1 MPELW
6 AFVAVFLPVVATLAS
21 HTSMV
26 DLAYHVRAGLAM
38 LATHALPRVD
48 TYTFTAA
55 GRPWLDQQWGAQL
68 LFAIAFRA
76 GTWSALLI
84 LQAALVGAIFFL
96 VYTSCRAAGATVR
109 RAAGLTIASFV
120 VSFPGLG
127 LRPQLF
133 AMVLFALT
141 LRIVVRRHVS
151 PRWLFAVPVIVG
163 VWANLHGSFFLAPIL
178 LALAWLEDRGRSPE
192 AARRLLWVAALSLLA
207 SLANPFGFRVWTYVA
222 GISRD
227 PTITRFVSEWQP
239 PTIRTYGGAAF
250 FISVAVVAVVLARRA
265 ESTPWPAL
273 ISLGIFF
280 TIALDAQRGIMWW
293 AFVAP
298 VVLAGVLPPGRA
310 SQPSEG
316 RGLNTAIAAGLVVT
330 AIAFAPWW
338 KPTDRA
344 GLPAGAFTNAPPGI
358 TRELSAL
365 VHPGERIFNAQIW
378 GSWFE
383 FRFPGVDLAVD
394 SRIEL
399 FPQDVWKQYATVSVG
414 RQGWQ
419 QVLDEWNVDLV
430 VASRDQQGEL
440 LPVIAGDPSWHLVY
454 SDADG
459 AIYAPSNADVSSPT

>member
-1 MPELW
+1 M
-6 AFVAVFLPVVATLAS
+6 AVFLPVVATLAS
-21 HTSMV
+21 RTSTV

-38 LATHALPRVD
+38 LATHTLPRVD

-55 GRPWLDQQWGAQL
+55 GRSWLDQQWGAQL

-76 GTWSALLI
+76 GAWPALLI
-84 LQAALVGAIFFL
+84 LQAALVGVIFFL
-96 VYTSCRAAGATVR
+96 VYTSCRAAGATMR
-109 RAAGLTIASFV
+109 RAAVLTIASFLV
-120 VSFPGLG
+120 AFPGLS

-141 LRIVVRRHVS
+141 LRIVVRRHLS
-151 PRWLFAVPVIVG
+151 PRWLFAVPVIVA

-178 LALAWLEDRGRSPE
+178 LGLAWLEDRGRSPE
-192 AARRLLWVAALSLLA
+192 TARRLLWVAVLSLLA
-207 SLANPFGFRVWTYVA
+207 SLANPFGFRIWTYVI

-250 FISVAVVAVVLARRA
+250 FISVAVVAVLLARRA

-280 TIALDAQRGIMWW
+280 AIALDAQRGIMWW
-293 AFVAP
+293 AFLVP
-298 VVLAGVLPPGRA
+298 VVLSGLLDPGRPV
-310 SQPSEG
+310 PSSE
-316 RGLNTAIAAGLVVT
+316 RRLLNTAIAIGLVIAVV
-330 AIAFAPWW
+330 AFAPWW
-338 KPTDRA
+338 KPTDAA
-344 GLPAGAFTNAPPGI
+344 GLPSGTFTDAPAGI
-358 TRELSAL
+358 TRALSTL
-365 VHPGERIFNAQIW
+365 VHPGDHLLDAQLW

-383 FRFPGVDLAVD
+383 FRYPGARMAVD

-399 FPQDVWKQYATVSVG
+399 FPAGVWSEYGAVSAG

-419 QVLDEWNVDLV
+419 RQLDAWHVNLV
-430 VASRDQQGEL
+430 VASREQQREL
-440 LPVIAGDPSWHLVY
+440 IPLIAADPSWRVVY

-459 AIYAPSNADVSSPT
+459 AIYARSPDATSPPA